1 MARNRSWDEIR
12 GELALTDD
20 DLAAYD
26 KLDEAERRLYEARRR
41 RGVTDAA
48 MAEALGI
55 HKSLTQSV
63 AHGDEDLYVF
73 ALARYVAAAGGR
85 LELRAVF
92 DDEEVVLLSDPDPEP
107 ERDYRSNRDEQWRK
121 PERR

>member
-1 MARNRSWDEIR
+1 MARIKSWDQIR
-12 GELALTDD
+12 GELALSDD
-20 DLAAYD
+20 NLAAYD
-26 KLDEAERRLYEARRR
+26 RLDEAERRLYEVRRR

-63 AHGDEDLYVF
+63 AHEDEDLYVF

-92 DDEEVVLLSDPDPEP
+92 DDEEVVLLSDPEPAPECG
-107 ERDYRSNRDEQWRK
+107 
-121 PERR
+121 